1 MNESDQKGKNFS
13 KEYYPVVVYFEN
25 LEELYD
31 AFKQR
36 GGEVEMST
44 DRVGTKGVGAAL
56 A

>member
-1 MNESDQKGKNFS
+1 MNWIKREKNFS

-36 GGEVEMST
+36 GGEVEVST